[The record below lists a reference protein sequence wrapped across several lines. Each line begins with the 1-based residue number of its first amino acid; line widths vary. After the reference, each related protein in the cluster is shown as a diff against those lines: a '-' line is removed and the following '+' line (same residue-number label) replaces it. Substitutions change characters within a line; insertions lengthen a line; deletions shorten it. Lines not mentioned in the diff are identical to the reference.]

1 MRATERFTLLSDTG
15 DDPPPRGHRRRPGW
29 RLPVLPEQP
38 ARLVAIGAAGALAV
52 ALLLAMLALD
62 GSHTVRYTFRTLD
75 NPAGPAF
82 NLLLGINNGGV
93 IAGAFGSGTA
103 GHPSRGYLLLPGGQG
118 DYVNE
123 NFPGAAQTQVTGLN
137 DRGVTVGFWARH
149 NNANWVNREAG
160 FYAIGATS
168 FHPVNFPTTFT
179 TRPAVNQLLGVN
191 DHGVAV
197 GFWTNGADSNQG
209 YEFSISNRHF
219 SRVLVPGAAQG
230 RNSPSLIAAAINDH
244 GAVAGF
250 YTAARGGVTDAFLK
264 LASGRF
270 IKLAYP
276 GAAVTK
282 AFGVS
287 DSDEVVG
294 AYTAGTG
301 KKARTHGFT
310 WTPGQGFTTV
320 DDPHG
325 VGATVVNGVNNA
337 GDLVGFYADGKGSND
352 GMLAV
357 PRR

>member
-1 MRATERFTLLSDTG
+1 
-15 DDPPPRGHRRRPGW
+15 
-29 RLPVLPEQP
+29 VLPEAP

-52 ALLLAMLALD
+52 ALLLAALVVD
-62 GSHTVRYTFRTLD
+62 GSHPAVRYTFRTLD
-75 NPAGPAF
+75 NPADPAF
-82 NLLLGINNGGV
+82 NLLLGINNGRV
-93 IAGAFGSGTA
+93 IAGAFGSGAA
-103 GHPSRGYLLLPGGQG
+103 GHPSKGYLLLPGGQG

-149 NNANWVNREAG
+149 NNPNWVNREAG
-160 FYAIGATS
+160 FYAVGASS

-191 DHGVAV
+191 DYGVAV
-197 GFWTNGADSNQG
+197 GFWTDGLGRSQG
-209 YEFSISNRHF
+209 YEFSIATRHF
-219 SRVLVPGAAQG
+219 SLVLVPGAPEGGQ
-230 RNSPSLIAAAINDH
+230 SPSLTAAAINNH

-250 YTAARGGVTDAFLK
+250 YVPGRGGVTYAFLK

-276 GAAVTK
+276 GAPVTK
-282 AFGVS
+282 AYGVS

-294 AYTAGTG
+294 AYTAGAG

-310 WTPGQGFTTV
+310 WTPGHGFSTV

-325 VGATVVNGVNNA
+325 VGATVINGVNNA
-337 GDLVGFYADGKGSND
+337 GDLVGFYVDGKGSND
-352 GMLAV
+352 GMLAL
-357 PRR
+357 PRH